1 MVQLTKEGYDQIRA
15 RLERDKKDLIETV
28 KDIQKAAADKDVR
41 ENAPLE
47 AAREH
52 QGQLMA
58 RIREDEETLAQAR
71 IISDDKL
78 DNDSVIQGSRVS
90 LKDLETGE
98 DQQYL
103 LVDPREANALN
114 GRISTTSPVGQAML
128 NRREGEEIRVSAP
141 KGVRTYLI
149 LRVE

>member
-1 MVQLTKEGYDQIRA
+1 M
-15 RLERDKKDLIETV
+15 IETV

-141 KGVRTYLI
+141 RGVRSYLI